1 MAGGRKEAPTRSVRD
16 RARIAAGVIAAG
28 ILGPSGS
35 ALAAAGPAPATD
47 ALPQNLS
54 PEEEAQQIAEMGDP
68 PPDADPGDDEP
79 PADPE
84 ETPAGVPGSSDEE
97 LAQEPDD
104 DATSAPAPEDTPAV
118 PQRLPAPSPP
128 APPPAAPPQVVAPPQ
143 GLTGTGPASSNGVK
157 PRKGGGDRQSAPK
170 PRPARR
176 VAAERRV
183 PAQNSREN
191 LVPTGDPAGAPP
203 TGGGNVHVVQAGES
217 LWSIAAQLLGNHAT
231 AARIAALVDEL
242 WRLNADRIG
251 SGDPDMIHAG
261 DELQVP

>member
-1 MAGGRKEAPTRSVRD
+1 MSSVRD

-47 ALPQNLS
+47 ALPQNLT
-54 PEEEAQQIAEMGDP
+54 PEEEAQQIAEMGNP

-104 DATSAPAPEDTPAV
+104 DATPAPAPAPAPDQGAMGGTPAT

-128 APPPAAPPQVVAPPQ
+128 APPPQGAAPPQ
-143 GLTGTGPASSNGVK
+143 GLARTGPASSNDAK
-157 PRKGGGDRQSAPK
+157 PRKVGGGEQRSPAKRPPVHRAP
-170 PRPARR
+170 
-176 VAAERRV
+176 V
-183 PAQNSREN
+183 QG
-191 LVPTGDPAGAPP
+191 TGK
-203 TGGGNVHVVQAGES
+203 VHVVQAGES
-217 LWSIAAQLLGNHAT
+217 LWSIAAQLLGDHAT
-231 AARIAALVDEL
+231 AAKIAALVDEL

-251 SGDPDMIHAG
+251 SGDPAMIHAG